1 MTATI
6 SRRARRS
13 TESRTDAV
21 IYLRVS
27 TKEQAERGGDAEGYS
42 IPAQREACTRKAADL
57 GLSVAAQ
64 FIDAGESARSAARPE
79 LQRMLT
85 YLAENPVSAVIVHK
99 VDRLARNRADDVQ
112 ITLAIQASG
121 AKLVSVTENIDDT
134 PQGKLMHTIFSGLA
148 AFYSDNLA
156 TEVIKGTQQKVLAGG
171 TPMMAPIGYLNAP
184 ASLDDQN
191 NRIVIIDPV
200 RGELIAWAFTVYAT
214 GDWTL
219 TSLAHEL
226 TVRGL
231 RKRATRTRA
240 AEPVS
245 AKQLQIVLRNPY
257 YMGIVTWQGM
267 EYDGKHPTL
276 VTPEIF
282 EQVQN
287 VLTAHRQS
295 GERSYRRKH
304 YLAGT
309 VYCDLCDSKLIYML
323 SRGRAG
329 EKYGYWACLGRHTYK
344 NGCQLPYLPD
354 EVVEDKIIEQWR
366 QERLTDADAAQLRN
380 GLLADLADYTHT
392 TTDEADRLDKRID
405 AIQRERRKWAEKAM
419 DDTVPDDIARDKQR
433 DLGQQ
438 LATAQTQ
445 RAKLQA
451 TTTTHETALGYATD
465 LITHCD
471 EAYRRSPEPLRRDYN
486 QAWFDRLCFRTENGQ
501 PVIADVQRTEW
512 AAALHTAQI
521 HQPDVDQ
528 TIDTPHDRNVFE
540 QVLDTA
546 TPDNL
551 ETTRTGPKEKPGTFR
566 YRVTSCV
573 RGSNVA
579 TLVGDTGI
587 EPVTPTVSR

>member
-1 MTATI
+1 MTAAP

-13 TESRTDAV
+13 IESRTDAV

-112 ITLAIQASG
+112 ITLAIQSSG
-121 AKLVSVTENIDDT
+121 AKLVSVSENIDDT

-184 ASLDDQN
+184 ASLDDQK
-191 NRIVIIDPV
+191 NRIVIIDPQ
-200 RGELIAWAFTVYAT
+200 RGPLIAWAFEVYAT

-219 TSLAHEL
+219 NRLAHEL
-226 TVRGL
+226 SVRGL
-231 RKRATRTRA
+231 RKRATRKRT
-240 AEPVS
+240 AEPLTG
-245 AKQLQIVLRNPY
+245 KQLQTVLRNPY
-257 YMGIVTWQGM
+257 YMGTVTWQGM
-267 EYDGKHPTL
+267 EYDGKHPKL

-329 EKYGYWACLGRHTYK
+329 EKYGYWACLGRHTYR

-354 EVVEDKIIEQWR
+354 EVVEDQIIEQWR
-366 QERLTDADAAQLRN
+366 HERLSDTDATVLRA
-380 GLLADLADYTHT
+380 GLLADLSDYTST
-392 TTDEADRLDKRID
+392 TTSEAIRLDKRIE
-405 AIQRERRKWAEKAM
+405 AIQIERRQWATKAM
-419 DDTVPDDIARDKQR
+419 TGSVPDDIAREEQQA
-433 DLGQQ
+433 LGQQ
-438 LATAQTQ
+438 LATAQDQ
-445 RAKLQA
+445 RAKLQI
-451 TTTTHETALGYATD
+451 TTAIHEAALRYATE
-465 LITHCD
+465 LVVHCD
-471 EAYRRSPEPLRRDYN
+471 TAYQQAAEPLRRDYN
-486 QAWFDRLCFRTENGQ
+486 QAWFDRIAFRTQDGQ
-501 PVIADVQRTEW
+501 PTITGVQRTEW
-512 AAALHTAQI
+512 AEALHTAQVRL
-521 HQPDVDQ
+521 PNSEQ
-528 TIDTPHDRNVFE
+528 TIDAQPDTSVFE
-540 QVLDTA
+540 QALSTA
-546 TPDNL
+546 IGGN
-551 ETTRTGPKEKPGTFR
+551 TRNGPKEKPGTFR

-579 TLVGDTGI
+579 TLVGAVGI
-587 EPVTPTVSR
+587 EPTTARV